1 MLKKE
6 HRLTKKKDFDNV
18 FAVGRSSFS
27 DILGIKLVANNTE
40 KSRIG
45 FLVGSKVSKKAVVRN
60 LIKRRLRAAISS
72 FLFSLPSGFDIVI
85 IANKKIIEYNF
96 SDIKKVLEIN
106 LKKLTLKRK
115 DVQTSTKIVSG

>member
-18 FAVGRSSFS
+18 FAVGRSSYT
-27 DILGIKLVANNTE
+27 DILGIKITANNSE

-72 FLFSLPSGFDIVI
+72 FLLYIPPGFDIVVVATPK
-85 IANKKIIEYNF
+85 IATKEYLEIQKGVEYNLNRL
-96 SDIKKVLEIN
+96 I
-106 LKKLTLKRK
+106 LKKKNVKTFA
-115 DVQTSTKIVSG
+115 SNNSN